1 MEVQNGQI
9 SAVATPPAAP
19 ATAAPTPPQ
28 PAAPAPAVRQ
38 GPRPTEFARPANVP
52 PAPPE
57 LKFEEPTVFGD
68 PGDEN
73 PEPVE
78 EPQNGRATSDL
89 PETPAVDPMQQAAAH
104 ELYRAARS
112 LGFSPAEITA
122 FQSPQQLQAAVAAA
136 SRIARSA
143 QPAPAQ
149 KPPTQPQGQPE
160 ATEDEFPEA
169 YLKEQGV
176 DDKVIAAMKRGF
188 EAEARAR
195 ALEAKF
201 NEKFASIEAIEQQR
215 QRQSYFATLDNSFAS
230 LGDDYKP
237 VFGEGSGQQM
247 APNSPELMRRNAVI
261 QIATQ
266 QHQQYQA
273 AGYAPPPFPELLAQ
287 AASAMFGVTQQTTQ
301 QKQATADRL
310 RAQNGQFLPRPT
322 SRETPKPQGDRAAF
336 EAIATKLGQRGLSF
350 ENADSDIDAT
360 LLK

>member
-1 MEVQNGQI
+1 
-9 SAVATPPAAP
+9 
-19 ATAAPTPPQ
+19 
-28 PAAPAPAVRQ
+28 
-38 GPRPTEFARPANVP
+38 VP

-78 EPQNGRATSDL
+78 EPKTTLTSDL

-149 KPPTQPQGQPE
+149 KAPTQPQAQPE

-273 AGYAPPPFPELLAQ
+273 AGCAPPPFPELLAQ

-301 QKQATADRL
+301 QKQATAERL

-336 EAIATKLGQRGLSF
+336 EAIATKLGQRGLTF
-350 ENADSDIDAT
+350 ETSDSDIDAT